1 MSPFHTFSDKTK
13 MVSSIISIS
22 IIFIFLFSFTADF
35 LGNTKKIAL
44 KIGSIILLSY
54 ALYMNYTETNILIK
68 NIPDLFSNQNMSGI
82 RNNAI
87 CSYIMCL
94 MLFILIGYSSF
105 TLFF

>member
-1 MSPFHTFSDKTK
+1 MSQFHTFSDKTK
-13 MVSSIISIS
+13 IVSCIISIS
-22 IIFIFLFSFTADF
+22 IIFIMLFSFTTNF
-35 LGNTKKIAL
+35 FGTTKKLLL

-54 ALYMNYTETNILIK
+54 ALYINYTETNNLLK

-94 MLFILIGYSSF
+94 MLFILIGYTSF

>member
-1 MSPFHTFSDKTK
+1 

-35 LGNTKKIAL
+35 LSTTKKLML

-68 NIPDLFSNQNMSGI
+68 NIPDLFSNQNIFPEENS
-82 RNNAI
+82 
-87 CSYIMCL
+87 
-94 MLFILIGYSSF
+94 ILSLLIVNTSVP
-105 TLFF
+105 LILN